1 MVLGI
6 QVFGIVFGAFMLYM
20 SFLQW
25 KKRQFTLN
33 EFLFWSSFAVAFSL
47 LSLFPDVINPITAA
61 LKLERK
67 LDLFIILGFMFLIA
81 ATFYSYRIVRH
92 TQKQLEDLVRQIA
105 LEKAEHDPFKKRVNP
120 KTARR

>member
-33 EFLFWSSFAVAFSL
+33 EFLFWGSFAVAFSA

-81 ATFYSYRIVRH
+81 ATFYSYRIVRQ

-105 LEKAEHDPFKKRVNP
+105 LERVDTGRTQAKK
-120 KTARR
+120 K

>member
-25 KKRQFTLN
+25 KKRQFTLT
-33 EFLFWSSFAVAFSL
+33 EFLFWSSFAVVFSA
-47 LSLFPDVINPITAA
+47 LSLFPNVLDPIVAS
-61 LKLERK
+61 LKLGRT

-81 ATFYSYRIVRH
+81 ATFYSYRIVRS
-92 TQKQLEDLVRQIA
+92 TQKQLEELVRQIGI
-105 LEKAEHDPFKKRVNP
+105 ERVQEPIQKKR
-120 KTARR
+120 K